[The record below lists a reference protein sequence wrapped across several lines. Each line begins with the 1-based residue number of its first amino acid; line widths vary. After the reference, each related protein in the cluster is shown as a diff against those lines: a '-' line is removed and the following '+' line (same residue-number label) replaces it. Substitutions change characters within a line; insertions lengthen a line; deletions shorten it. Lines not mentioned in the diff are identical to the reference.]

1 MNSIKDLHER
11 KKYIAEEGAFLQK
24 KYQELLYQVRVADEK
39 NDRARVEELKAEGN
53 VVMKMAKEK
62 MDEIQRIDSEISGI
76 QDKFKNES
84 AKYTKSRNYCFAASL
99 ICFFMPNF
107 WLGVVW
113 LAIFLILAYN
123 FNSKASDQRA
133 YAAGYTEGEWDETK
147 KEISR
152 EIKRENE
159 QRERLAKSIADQLK
173 K

>member
-11 KKYIAEEGAFLQK
+11 KKRIAEEGAFLQN

-39 NDRARVEELKAEGN
+39 NDKAKVDELKTEGS
-53 VVMKMAKEK
+53 VVMKIAKEK
-62 MDEIQRIDSEISGI
+62 AEEIQRLDAQISGI
-76 QDKFKNES
+76 QNTYKSEGDKH
-84 AKYTKSRNYCFAASL
+84 TKSRNYCLAASL
-99 ICFFMPNF
+99 ICFLLPNF
-107 WLGVVW
+107 WLGLAW

-123 FNSKASDQRA
+123 FNSKAGDQRA
-133 YAAGYTEGEWDETK
+133 YAAGYTEGEWDEAK

-152 EIKRENE
+152 EIKREND